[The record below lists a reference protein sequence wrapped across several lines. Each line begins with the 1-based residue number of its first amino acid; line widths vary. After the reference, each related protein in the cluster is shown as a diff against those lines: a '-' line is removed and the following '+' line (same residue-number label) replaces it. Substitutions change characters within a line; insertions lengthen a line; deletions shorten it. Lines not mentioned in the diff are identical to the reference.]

1 MEQDEKIKTIITK
14 KEYVPPVIQE
24 IIYIEMEGGI
34 ANGSGINAGNGGII
48 VTPWI
53 DNESGGT
60 GEPDPDESKWWE

>member
-1 MEQDEKIKTIITK
+1 
-14 KEYVPPVIQE
+14 
-24 IIYIEMEGGI
+24 MEGEI

>member
-14 KEYVPPVIQE
+14 KEYVPPIIKE

-34 ANGSGINAGNGGII
+34 ANGSGVNAGNVGIT
-48 VTPWI
+48 VAPWI
-53 DNESGGT
+53 DGGGAGT